1 MNSAFSSM
9 NQNMSW
15 DLQ

>member
-1 MNSAFSSM
+1 M